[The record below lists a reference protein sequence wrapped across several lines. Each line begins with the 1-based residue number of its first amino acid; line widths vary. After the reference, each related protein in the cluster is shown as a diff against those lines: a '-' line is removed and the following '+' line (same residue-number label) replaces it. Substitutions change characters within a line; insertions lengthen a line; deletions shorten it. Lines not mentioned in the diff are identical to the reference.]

1 MDKISLFWFRRDL
14 RFHDNAGLYAALKA
28 KPPVLP
34 VFIFDTTILEKLEDK
49 ADARVC
55 FIHQSITELR
65 TKFQNEGSDVKVMH
79 GTPLECFKELHSNY
93 RIEAV
98 YTNRDYEPQ
107 ANERDKEIAD
117 FLAIHD
123 IDFHS
128 YKDQVIFEGL
138 EITKDDGTP
147 YVVYT
152 PYSRAWKKRLEAE
165 PIPYYA
171 SEDLL
176 SNLVKTPAFPNMSLT
191 EIGFESTDI
200 SFPPKE
206 IPKERIVNYDKVRD
220 LPAVLGTSRLG
231 LHFRFGTVSIREK
244 AKKASSINEK
254 YFNELIWR
262 DFYQMILANFPRVVN
277 ESFKTQYDR
286 IEWRNDPDEFEKWC
300 EGKTGYPLVDA
311 GMRELNTTGFMHNR
325 VRMVVASF
333 LCKHLLIDWRWGEAY
348 FAEKLLD
355 FDLASNNGGWQWAA
369 GTGVDAAPY
378 FRVFN
383 PQLQLEKFDKEY
395 KYVKQ
400 WVKEWGTSSYPKPM
414 VDHSMARDRCLQVYK
429 SALSQS

>member
-14 RFHDNAGLYAALKA
+14 RFHDNAGLFAALKA
-28 KPPVLP
+28 NTPVLP
-34 VFIFDTTILEKLEDK
+34 IFIFDTTILETLEDK
-49 ADARVC
+49 ADARVN
-55 FIHQSITELR
+55 FIHQSIAELR
-65 TKFQNEGSDVKVMH
+65 TKFQSIGSDLKVMF
-79 GTPLECFKELHSNY
+79 GLPLECFKELHSNY

-98 YTNRDYEPQ
+98 YTNRDYDPQ
-107 ANERDKEIAD
+107 ALERDKEIAN
-117 FLAIHD
+117 FLATQAIE
-123 IDFHS
+123 FHT

-138 EITKDDGTP
+138 EIAKEDGSP

-152 PYSRAWKKRLEAE
+152 PYSRAWKKRLNIE
-165 PIPYYA
+165 PIAYFA
-171 SEDLL
+171 SEELL
-176 SNLVKTPAFPNMSLT
+176 SNLVKTPAFPHMSLI
-191 EIGFESTDI
+191 EIGFEATNI

-206 IPKERIVNYDKVRD
+206 IPKERILNYDKVRD

-231 LHFRFGTVSIREK
+231 LHFRFGTVSIRET

-277 ESFKTQYDR
+277 ASFKTQYDR
-286 IEWRNDPDEFEKWC
+286 IPWRNEEAEFEKWC

-333 LCKHLLIDWRWGEAY
+333 LCKHLLIDWRWGQAY

-355 FDLASNNGGWQWAA
+355 FELASNNGGWQWAA

-383 PQLQLEKFDKEY
+383 PQLQLEKFDKDY
-395 KYVKQ
+395 LYVEQ
-400 WVKEWGTSSYPKPM
+400 WVKEWGTSSYPQPM
-414 VDHSMARDRCLQVYK
+414 VDHSMARNRCIEVYK